1 MKQNDKTKLRTKIAK
16 QLAVERLF
24 AQISQ
29 EELAQR
35 VGTQKSNISRIEN
48 GRQNISVDYIQA
60 IAEALGKE
68 AKFALEEPGFDYGDD
83 TEYSLKLYDEE
94 LLRFRLHT
102 KYMLHAEIL

>member
-68 AKFALEEPGFDYGDD
+68 AKFALEEPGSDYGDD
-83 TEYSLKLYDEE
+83 TEYSLKLYD
-94 LLRFRLHT
+94 
-102 KYMLHAEIL
+102 